1 MKGMKKI
8 GVWIWG
14 CLLGGMVAAC
24 GGRNGAHGE
33 EPDFTGLDSLIQ
45 GWVDKGYYPGAAIC
59 VKQDTA
65 VLFRKSYGA
74 VSPDTPVY
82 VFASHKH
89 RDHFD
94 MDVLHWAERYSN
106 IHYIF
111 SKDCRMSPHF
121 LEKHGFDLSVREL
134 ITYVSPCEKYQVD
147 DLEIE
152 TLRSTDAGVAFYVKT
167 NGASFYH
174 AGDLNN
180 WKWDGAGELVN
191 GIMETNYKN
200 QIKKLAKKDIN
211 LAFVPFDPK
220 LGMYQSLGM
229 EYFLENTNA
238 EYVFPMH
245 MWQDYSGIQPFIKRL
260 SRRWQTGSCRS
271 SMRIRCL
278 RSRKNK
284 RW

>member
-1 MKGMKKI
+1 
-8 GVWIWG
+8 
-14 CLLGGMVAAC
+14 
-24 GGRNGAHGE
+24 
-33 EPDFTGLDSLIQ
+33 
-45 GWVDKGYYPGAAIC
+45 
-59 VKQDTA
+59 
-65 VLFRKSYGA
+65 
-74 VSPDTPVY
+74 
-82 VFASHKH
+82 
-89 RDHFD
+89 

-191 GIMETNYKN
+191 GIMDVNYKN

-238 EYVFPMH
+238 ECVFPMH

-260 SRRWQTGSCRS
+260 SNQA
-271 SMRIRCL
+271 MADRIVPIVHENQVFEIREE
-278 RSRKNK
+278 
-284 RW
+284 

>member
-1 MKGMKKI
+1 MQVIFIHHSCFLVEVDEKVLIFDWFAGDR
-8 GVWIWG
+8 V
-14 CLLGGMVAAC
+14 
-24 GGRNGAHGE
+24 NGY
-33 EPDFTGLDSLIQ
+33 T
-45 GWVDKGYYPGAAIC
+45 
-59 VKQDTA
+59 
-65 VLFRKSYGA
+65 FRGQI
-74 VSPDTPVY
+74 PETPIY

-191 GIMETNYKN
+191 GIMDVNYKN

-260 SRRWQTGSCRS
+260 SNQA
-271 SMRIRCL
+271 MADRIVPIVHENQVFEIREE
-278 RSRKNK
+278 
-284 RW
+284 

>member
-1 MKGMKKI
+1 
-8 GVWIWG
+8 
-14 CLLGGMVAAC
+14 
-24 GGRNGAHGE
+24 
-33 EPDFTGLDSLIQ
+33 
-45 GWVDKGYYPGAAIC
+45 
-59 VKQDTA
+59 
-65 VLFRKSYGA
+65 
-74 VSPDTPVY
+74 
-82 VFASHKH
+82 
-89 RDHFD
+89 
-94 MDVLHWAERYSN
+94 
-106 IHYIF
+106 
-111 SKDCRMSPHF
+111 MSPHF

-167 NGASFYH
+167 NGAGFYH

-229 EYFLENTNA
+229 EYFLEHTNA

-245 MWQDYSGIQPFIKRL
+245 MWQDYSGIQPFIRRL
-260 SRRWQTGSCRS
+260 SNQA
-271 SMRIRCL
+271 MADRIVPIVHENQVFEIREE
-278 RSRKNK
+278 
-284 RW
+284 

>member
-1 MKGMKKI
+1 M
-8 GVWIWG
+8 IW
-14 CLLGGMVAAC
+14 
-24 GGRNGAHGE
+24 R
-33 EPDFTGLDSLIQ
+33 
-45 GWVDKGYYPGAAIC
+45 
-59 VKQDTA
+59 
-65 VLFRKSYGA
+65 
-74 VSPDTPVY
+74 
-82 VFASHKH
+82 
-89 RDHFD
+89 
-94 MDVLHWAERYSN
+94 
-106 IHYIF
+106 
-111 SKDCRMSPHF
+111 SK
-121 LEKHGFDLSVREL
+121 
-134 ITYVSPCEKYQVD
+134 
-147 DLEIE
+147 

-191 GIMETNYKN
+191 GIMDVNYKN

-245 MWQDYSGIQPFIKRL
+245 MWQDYSGIQPFIQKTEQSGDGR
-260 SRRWQTGSCRS
+260 TGSCQS

-278 RSRKNK
+278 KSGKNK
-284 RW
+284 TQYFLKEKTTAFRRKDVEYLTINK